1 MNVEGGPLI
10 ICCEMNGELNKK
22 NAKVLENIMKPAN
35 LLFAEWLIKFFSV
48 V

>member
-10 ICCEMNGELNKK
+10 ICCEMNGEWNNKS
-22 NAKVLENIMKPAN
+22 AKAPENIMKPAN
-35 LLFAEWLIKFFSV
+35 LLFAEWLIEFFSV